1 MEKIYFDDDTFIWKT
16 KLNLH
21 NSKDE
26 ILSNAQFIIDKV
38 NQKYNNTESKIDC
51 FGFEVQRTSENGL
64 GSIHV
69 ANKLLEAVQIGIN
82 ECISLYNET
91 AKPYNKVNIGEWV
104 NVVRAKDPVQP
115 EYKLKKLTG
124 ENGYHTHTEL
134 AKINKHFEP
143 AYTYVYYIQMPDV
156 MDGDDGVLYFKSKT
170 GKEYYIRPEEDD
182 LIIMPGEMPHYPN
195 HALNSTK
202 DRIVVAG
209 DVGFENIKKDIVIV
223 GGGTAGWLTALYIN
237 KMYDGTANITLIES
251 EDIGILGAGE
261 GSVPLFIH
269 TLKELKL
276 DAYDFL
282 IKCNAT
288 HKIGISF
295 ENWNGDGKR
304 YMHDFQRTNPL
315 DTTTQF
321 KTEDAGLYAEYIG
334 YLIDNGIDPYEYSV
348 SKKMAYSN
356 KSPILKDGD
365 EPVGY
370 SFHFDARLTAQYF
383 RKVAEER
390 GVIRVEGK
398 TKDFNL
404 DMKRN
409 VVGIVME
416 DGTKYKSDFVF
427 DCSGF
432 SRLIIGKLY
441 GTQWKTYQDKL
452 TVNTA
457 IPFFL
462 PQSETEIK
470 PYTRAIAMKY
480 GWMWMIPLQNRWG
493 CGYIFDDEFIDYN
506 QAKREVEE
514 FLGTQIQI
522 NRVIQFAAGRFN
534 HSWVNNT
541 LAIGLSA
548 GFTEPLEATS
558 IMTSIAALRALSTD
572 ILDNHN
578 ETIIREYNDFMNTF
592 TDDIVD
598 FLQFHYIT
606 KRTDTPFWEYYTKYA
621 PLSENLSNV
630 VHNYFKDGDFKI
642 EEKNSKVF
650 AKNNYLEV
658 GYGLNFFNTEY
669 FKKKYQNFNTKQYIE
684 ELHQENAEVLGNS
697 IDKSFSEKEFLE
709 LVKIAYNTPKV

>member
-1 MEKIYFDDDTFIWKT
+1 MQKIYFDDDTFIWKT

-38 NQKYNNTESKIDC
+38 NEKYNNTESKIDC
-51 FGFEVQRTSENGL
+51 FGFEVQRTSEKGL

-69 ANKLLEAVQIGIN
+69 ANKLLEAVQSGIN
-82 ECISLYNET
+82 ECIGLYDET
-91 AKPYNKVNIGEWV
+91 TKLYNKVNIGLWV

-124 ENGYHTHTEL
+124 ENGYHTHTEIQ
-134 AKINKHFEP
+134 KINNEFEP

-156 MDGDDGVLYFKSKT
+156 MDGDDGVLYFKGKN

-182 LIIMPGEMPHYPN
+182 LIIMPGDMPHYPN
-195 HALNSTK
+195 HSPNSTK

-209 DVGFENIKKDIVIV
+209 NVGFENIKKDIVIV
-223 GGGTAGWLTALYIN
+223 GGGTAGWLTALYAN
-237 KMYDGTANITLIES
+237 SFYGNDANITLIES

-261 GSVPLFIH
+261 GTVPLFVH
-269 TLKELKL
+269 TLKQL
-276 DAYDFL
+276 DLDIYDFL
-282 IKCNAT
+282 IECNAT

-304 YMHDFQRTNPL
+304 YMHDFQRAHLTNAK
-315 DTTTQF
+315 DETTSVQ
-321 KTEDAGLYAEYIG
+321 AEYNG
-334 YLIDNGIDPYEYSV
+334 YLIQNGIDPYEYSV
-348 SKKMAYSN
+348 SKKLAYSN

-365 EPVGY
+365 EPAGY

-383 RKVAEER
+383 RKVAESR

-409 VVGIVME
+409 ISAIVME

-427 DCSGF
+427 DCTGF
-432 SRLIIGKLY
+432 ARLIIGKLY
-441 GTQWKTYQDKL
+441 GTPWKTYQDKL

-462 PQSETEIK
+462 PQSDTEIK

-480 GWMWMIPLQNRWG
+480 GWMWQIPLQNRWG

-506 QAKREVEE
+506 EAKKEVEE
-514 FLGTQIQI
+514 FLGTSIQI
-522 NRVIQFAAGRFN
+522 NKVIQFAAGRFTN
-534 HSWVNNT
+534 AWVNNVI
-541 LAIGLSA
+541 AVGLSS

-558 IMTSIAALRALSTD
+558 IMIAIASLKELSKD
-572 ILDNHN
+572 LLDDYNDVK
-578 ETIIREYNDFMNTF
+578 IKEYNDYLASYN
-592 TDDIVD
+592 DEIVD

-606 KRTDTPFWEYYTKYA
+606 NRTDTPFWEYYTKYA
-621 PLSENLSNV
+621 PLSENLSNTI
-630 VHNYFKDGDFKI
+630 HSYFKNGDFEIK
-642 EEKNSKVF
+642 EENGLVF
-650 AKNNYLEV
+650 SKNNYLEV
-658 GYGLNFFNTEY
+658 GYGLNFFTKDY
-669 FKKKYQNFNTKQYIE
+669 FKKMYDKFHIKELIE
-684 ELHQENAEVLGNS
+684 EIHTNNAEVIGNS
-697 IDKSFSEKEFLE
+697 IANSFTEKEFLE
-709 LVKIAYNTPKV
+709 LVKIAYDKK

>member
-38 NQKYNNTESKIDC
+38 NEKYNNTESKIDC
-51 FGFEVQRTSENGL
+51 FGFEVQRTSEKGL

-69 ANKLLEAVQIGIN
+69 ANKLLEAVQNGIN

-91 AKPYNKVNIGEWV
+91 AKPYNKVNIGEWI

-115 EYKLKKLTG
+115 EYKQKKLTG

-134 AKINKHFEP
+134 AKINNQFEP

-209 DVGFENIKKDIVIV
+209 DVGFENIKKDIVVV
-223 GGGTAGWLTALYIN
+223 GGGTAGWLTALYVN
-237 KMYDGTANITLIES
+237 KMYGGTANITLIES

-432 SRLIIGKLY
+432 GRLIIGKLY

-506 QAKREVEE
+506 QAKKEVEE

-522 NRVIQFAAGRFN
+522 NRVIQFAAGRFS

-558 IMTSIAALRALSTD
+558 IMTSIAALRALSPD

-630 VHNYFKDGDFKI
+630 VHNYFKNGDFKI

-658 GYGLNFFNTEY
+658 GYGLDFFNTEY
-669 FKKKYQNFNTKQYIE
+669 FKKKYQNFNPKQYIE

-697 IDKSFSEKEFLE
+697 IDKSFTEKEFLE